1 MGDVSAQNAATA
13 IKIVG
18 DNSSIALA
26 GLVETGGFSTGLEI
40 TGDNNTLTMSTYALN
55 VIGEQSAGVIVSG
68 DNNNLEITGSM
79 VVDGDSVGTLVTG
92 NGGKVSQKGD
102 LLLVMPDVVLISVVT
117 GLHSVIL
124 VKSR

>member
-1 MGDVSAQNAATA
+1 
-13 IKIVG
+13 
-18 DNSSIALA
+18 
-26 GLVETGGFSTGLEI
+26 
-40 TGDNNTLTMSTYALN
+40 MSTYALN